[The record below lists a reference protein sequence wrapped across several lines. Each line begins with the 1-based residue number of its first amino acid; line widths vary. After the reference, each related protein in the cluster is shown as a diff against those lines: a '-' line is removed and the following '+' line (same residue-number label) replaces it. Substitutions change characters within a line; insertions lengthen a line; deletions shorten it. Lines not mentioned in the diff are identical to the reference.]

1 MAINDKNTPKSSLKS
16 KDRTVLASKKPS
28 KQNDQ
33 PIKDDAGQSQRA
45 SRKDDAPPPK
55 KPDDATRAVS
65 PGKDNNFRQKPKKS
79 RPEAVNGRSD
89 PIIRKEVVGTE
100 YTEYDTE
107 GKSRNSSGFEKAKA
121 IADKAL
127 ATKENILKKR
137 FVLEEVLGEGGMGVV
152 YKARDLRKV
161 EAEDPYPFVAA
172 KVLSQGFK
180 DHPDAFVVMQQ
191 EAAKSQRLA
200 HPNIVTVHDFDRDGN
215 TIYLTMELLQGQ
227 PLDKL
232 IRAYKKKGI
241 PKEKVIPLFKDLCA
255 ALSYAHERQLIHAD
269 FKPGNVFIS
278 DEGSAK
284 VLDFGIARAA
294 SKESRNHQYDIGK
307 LGALTP
313 AYATVEM
320 VKGITPTFSDD
331 VYALACVLYEMLSG
345 KHPYQ
350 NKSAAEALKENI
362 KPQRIAALTSKEW
375 KALSRG
381 LALKR
386 NDRHATVNEF
396 RYAFIPKKKNTLI
409 LKAAGILLL
418 ATLCVAAWLG
428 YKHQQDRRQLTDTIA
443 QKLEQAQACYDR
455 KDYECAIEKSL
466 VVTSLAPNNIKA
478 RQLHADATQALK
490 NTQLEK
496 KVDRLL
502 KQAKSCFEK
511 QDLSCAKIKIEEVLS
526 LEPNHTEAKA
536 MKLNI
541 AEASHTG
548 KISSVVRQ
556 GEECIEKKDINCA
569 LIFLSKAQSLD
580 AGHELTKSLDN
591 KVKTFKQRLETEL
604 SNRKKAIHR
613 LIKKAR
619 DCLSEN
625 NYDCTIEKANQA
637 LKIDSN
643 NIDAIKLKSRA
654 ELARNQK
661 QANEKKVV
669 ELVRQGQE
677 CFRKGNFNC
686 AVAKAE
692 SALDVLPGNDAALML
707 KKASIDKQNELK
719 QSLKIN

>member
-1 MAINDKNTPKSSLKS
+1 LAINDKNTPKSSPKS
-16 KDRTVLASKKPS
+16 KDRTVLASKKLS

-33 PIKDDAGQSQRA
+33 PIKDDVGVSQSAPRKA
-45 SRKDDAPPPK
+45 DAPSRK
-55 KPDDATRAVS
+55 KPEDATRAVS
-65 PGKDNNFRQKPKKS
+65 PGKDSNFRQKPKKT
-79 RPEAVNGRSD
+79 RPEAANGRSD
-89 PIIRKEVVGTE
+89 HKSQKDVVETEFTE
-100 YTEYDTE
+100 YNTE
-107 GKSRNSSGFEKAKA
+107 GKSSNSSGFEMAKA
-121 IADKAL
+121 IANRAL

-232 IRAYKKKGI
+232 IRSYKKKGI
-241 PKEKVIPLFKDLCA
+241 PKEQVIPLFKDLCA

-284 VLDFGIARAA
+284 ILDFGIARAA
-294 SKESRNHQYDIGK
+294 SKESQNHQYDIGK
-307 LGALTP
+307 LGARTP
-313 AYATVEM
+313 AYSTVEM
-320 VKGITPTFSDD
+320 VQGITPTFSDD

-350 NKSAAEALKENI
+350 EKSAAVALKEKI
-362 KPQRIAALTSKEW
+362 KPKRIAALTSKEW
-375 KALSRG
+375 KALSQG
-381 LALKR
+381 LALNRK
-386 NDRHATVNEF
+386 DRHATVNEF
-396 RYAFIPKKKNTLI
+396 RNAFMPRKKKSLI
-409 LKAAGILLL
+409 LKVAGILML

-428 YKHQQDRRQLTDTIA
+428 YKQQQGKLQLTNTIA
-443 QKLEQAQACYDR
+443 RKLEQAQACYDR
-455 KDYECAIEKSL
+455 KDYECAIEESL
-466 VVTSLAPNNIKA
+466 VVTSLAPNNMKA
-478 RQLHADATQALK
+478 RQLYTNATQALK
-490 NTQLEK
+490 DTQLEK

-502 KQAKSCFEK
+502 EQAKSCFDK
-511 QDLSCAKIKIEEVLS
+511 QDLSCAKIKIEEVLF
-526 LEPNHTEAKA
+526 LEPNHIEARA

-541 AEASHTG
+541 EKATHTRE
-548 KISSVVRQ
+548 ISSVVRQ
-556 GEECIEKKDINCA
+556 GEECIERKDINCA
-569 LIFLSKAQSLD
+569 LIFLSKAQDLD
-580 AGHELTKSLDN
+580 AGHELTSSLDN
-591 KVKTFKQRLETEL
+591 KVKTFQERLKTEL
-604 SNRKKAIHR
+604 LNRTKAINL
-613 LIKKAR
+613 LINKAQ
-619 DCLSEN
+619 DCLSRN
-625 NYDCTIEKANQA
+625 DYDCTIEKVKQA

-643 NIDAIKLKSRA
+643 NIDAIKLKSEA
-654 ELARNQK
+654 ELARKQK
-661 QANEKKVV
+661 QANERKVV

-677 CFRKGNFNC
+677 CFQKGNFNC

-692 SALDVLPGNDAALML
+692 SALDVLPENDAALKL